1 MRSGPVVGGTPSTS
15 MAAVTE
21 GWRHGTYF
29 AVVMRN
35 LQDDLHEAHADRELG
50 HVLAAACKLNVLAR
64 NAYNTHYIHSELG
77 EGCEVYLNAHGGRK
91 PNGKDHP
98 WLSKLTKLATPF
110 AADHSKVVLSVS
122 DSMAVS
128 QSRATLPSGAP
139 DTGQAVAVLYAAGYG
154 VTANASIAWLLDRL
168 GVPDLYVQRAL
179 RRNEVIVHFG
189 AGKNGWD
196 QSLDRLVMTTGVR
209 TCKVYAYI
217 YIP

>member
-1 MRSGPVVGGTPSTS
+1 M
-15 MAAVTE
+15 
-21 GWRHGTYF
+21 
-29 AVVMRN
+29 VMRN
-35 LQDDLHEAHADRELG
+35 LMDEVHRAHDDRVLG
-50 HVLAAACKLNVLAR
+50 RVLAAACKLNVLAR

-91 PNGKDHP
+91 LDGKDHP

-139 DTGQAVAVLYAAGYG
+139 DTGQAVAILYAAGYD
-154 VTANASIAWLLDRL
+154 VTGNASIAWLLDRL
-168 GVPDLYVQRAL
+168 AVPDLYVQRAL
-179 RRNEVIVHFG
+179 RRDVPIVHFG

-196 QSLDRLVMTTGVR
+196 QSLERLVMTTGVR
-209 TCKVYAYI
+209 TCAKFMHI
-217 YIP
+217 R